1 MVMVTDLKQLIDLC
15 SSELVDREYGDGW
28 QQELVQGWEQLS
40 HWMDEQGLLE
50 FSEKIGYKYCDEIF
64 GGHLLRDDMAQ
75 SCRIG
80 LRAVRMLISYQKTG
94 DFEFRSPK
102 VEHCFSGENGKP
114 FIIYLSYARDVM
126 KLAVATLSNKEFYL
140 HAFYTYLEGRSLT
153 LDDLGIAVI
162 EEFYTAM
169 GYTLAS
175 RHNCGSALRIFLR
188 YAFDNG
194 MTNKD
199 WSIYLLS
206 DNYKHYCK
214 LPTTYDEAEIS
225 SMIAAVDRA
234 SPTGKRDYVILL
246 LAAEYGW
253 RSKDIVSLR
262 FNQIDWDRNVINY
275 NQSKTDTPVEYP
287 LLASIGNAIIDYV
300 KNGRPD
306 AGSDTVVVAAE
317 SGKKGKPLSPS
328 TVHSVVTR
336 YMRKADIANWNKK
349 KHGAHSLRHSLASNM
364 LKKNISMQTIS
375 TVIGHQ
381 RTETTKIYLS
391 IDVDKLR
398 QCTLP
403 VPELNSPY
411 YRTEAI

>member
-15 SSELVDREYGDGW
+15 NAELVDRGYGGR

-40 HWMDEQGLLE
+40 HWMDEQELLE
-50 FSEKIGYKYCDEIF
+50 FTEEIGLTYCDESF
-64 GGHLLRDDMAQ
+64 GGHLLRDDMPQ

-102 VEHCFSGENGKP
+102 VERSFSGENGKP
-114 FIIYLSYARDVM
+114 FTIYLSYARNALG
-126 KLAVATLSNKEFYL
+126 LAAATLSNKEFYL
-140 HAFYTYLEGRSLT
+140 HSFYTYLEGRSLT
-153 LDDLGIAVI
+153 LDDLGIAII

-214 LPTTYDEAEIS
+214 LPTTYEEAEIS

-262 FNQIDWDRNVINY
+262 FDQIDWDRNVISF

-287 LLASIGNAIIDYV
+287 LLASVGNAIIDYV
-300 KNGRPD
+300 KNGRSN
-306 AGSDTVVVAAE
+306 AGSDRVVVAAE

-336 YMRKADIANWNKK
+336 YMHKANIADWNKK

-398 QCTLP
+398 KCTLP
-403 VPELNSPY
+403 MPKLSSPY
-411 YRTEAI
+411 YRIGAI